1 MKFGTYQ
8 VRLLTALAIMLT
20 LLALL
25 PSSSP
30 KPPVQESGAGDL
42 CAASWCEDAFLSCV
56 SFGNAGRNVLVRS
69 DMACSAFFG
78 PELACDAQPHLAGQ
92 GESDPLP
99 GLDTRSTLHLLRRLQ
114 L

>member
-8 VRLLTALAIMLT
+8 VRVLTALAIMLT

-30 KPPVQESGAGDL
+30 KPPVQESGASDL

-69 DMACSAFFG
+69 EMACSAFFG
-78 PELACDAQPHLAGQ
+78 PEVASDDQPHWNGQAG
-92 GESDPLP
+92 SAPLP
-99 GLDTRSTLHLLRRLQ
+99 GSGVRSTLHLLRRLQ